1 MAAGLLTD
9 CRQQARVERQ
19 GKTMVLF
26 EEKKQR
32 LQMPELC
39 RQRLLGYADSFREL
53 AKSFGG
59 DFEGSGEDRRSIL
72 ERHRL
77 WENRQVICTNLNE
90 MAQIMMQMAGEVF
103 CYQTMNE
110 KKERFLGH
118 ALKAEGIF
126 LENSYYIPGGEDR
139 LTLVLTLRS
148 QKKGGV
154 PAEAVADMLC
164 VLLKK
169 KLRLSVNSPFLV
181 DTASRTFLFVEEP
194 SYIALT
200 GLARVV
206 KDKESISGDNYSIL
220 ESERGKVTILLS
232 DGTGS
237 GEKACEDSGQVLD
250 LMEKLLETGY
260 QPDRAVNLVNA
271 AMFAREED
279 FGHPTLD
286 ISCLDLYRGSCDFC
300 KVGGAASFIKRNKNI
315 EIVPGGNLPLGIFQN
330 VEARQHHCCLSDG
343 DYLIM
348 LTDGVL
354 DVFSESNYEEAV
366 CNRLSR
372 MEEQNPQEIAEAI
385 LQAAIFLSG
394 GHIRDDMTVL
404 AAGIWDNVTAEPY
417 RNT

>member
-1 MAAGLLTD
+1 ML
-9 CRQQARVERQ
+9 
-19 GKTMVLF
+19 LF
-26 EEKKQR
+26 EEKKQQ

-53 AKSFGG
+53 AKSFEGE
-59 DFEGSGEDRRSIL
+59 FEGYGEDRRSIL
-72 ERHRL
+72 EKHRL

-90 MAQIMMQMAGEVF
+90 MAQIMTQMAGEVF
-103 CYQTMNE
+103 CYQSLQE
-110 KKERFLGH
+110 KKARFLCH
-118 ALKAEGIF
+118 ALKAEGIL
-126 LENSYYIPGGEDR
+126 LENSYYIPGGEER

-148 QKKGGV
+148 QRKGGV

-181 DTASRTFLFVEEP
+181 DHVSRTFLFVEEA
-194 SYIALT
+194 SYITLT

-206 KDKESISGDNYSIL
+206 KDKENISGDNYSII
-220 ESERGKVTILLS
+220 ESERGKMTILLS

-260 QPDRAVNLVNA
+260 HPRRAVNLVNA
-271 AMFAREED
+271 AMFAREE
-279 FGHPTLD
+279 GISHPTLD
-286 ISCLDLYRGSCDFC
+286 MCCLDLYQGSCDFC
-300 KVGGAASFIKRNKNI
+300 KVGGAASFMKRNKEI
-315 EIVPGGNLPLGIFQN
+315 ELISGGNLPLGIFQN
-330 VEARQHHCCLSDG
+330 VDVKQHHCHLKDG

-354 DVFSESNYEEAV
+354 DVFSENNYEEAV
-366 CNRLSR
+366 CEQLSR

-385 LQAAIFLSG
+385 LQMAIFLSG
-394 GHIRDDMTVL
+394 GHIKDDMTVL
-404 AAGIWDNVTAEPY
+404 VAGIWENV
-417 RNT
+417 